1 MGHASSK
8 KTQLLRIISKSRQ
21 HQKSFLGKAFKTSF
35 RQAEFA
41 RHAISQKINL
51 PVEKKP
57 ERADI
62 ERSFVLC
69 AQTQEERR
77 QHIEGTELVSTIDLL
92 FGLKEGARGD
102 KSARALFTSY
112 THATPFPTF

>member
-69 AQTQEERR
+69 AQTQGRR

-92 FGLKEGARGD
+92 FGLKEGAGGD